1 MAISREYK
9 VKIKATVDPS
19 EISKQIEALSKNSK
33 IKFDT
38 GGIDAVGKSVGNTSK
53 QVKGLGTLVD
63 GVFGKFNLW
72 YGIAQ
77 LSHQIYSAIGDV
89 VTNTIKLDTAMTGL
103 AKVRDMSKQDLTAFA
118 KSAGEA
124 GVEIGKT
131 TTQMIDAATVF
142 AQAGW
147 SDPGELQQ
155 LATMAGMFTNIAD
168 TQTSTAESA
177 EFLIATMK
185 AFNLTADDTEHI
197 IDAVNEVS
205 NKYAVSSGDLAS
217 SVGRVASTLAI
228 SGTTLEQTL
237 GLMTGA

>member
-1 MAISREYK
+1 MAVSREYK
-9 VKIKATVDPS
+9 VKIKATIDPS
-19 EISKQIEALSKNSK
+19 EISKEIEKLGKDSKLSFN
-33 IKFDT
+33 T
-38 GGIDAVGKSVGNTSK
+38 GGLDSTNKKLKDTNSNMRT
-53 QVKGLGTLVD
+53 LGSLTD
-63 GVFGKFNLW
+63 SVFGKFNLW

-77 LSHQIYSAIGDV
+77 ISHQVYNAIGDIV
-89 VTNTIKLDTAMTGL
+89 DNTIKLDTALTGL
-103 AKVRDMSKQDLTAFA
+103 SKVSDMSKLELKNFA
-118 KSAGEA
+118 QSVGEA

-131 TTQMIDAATVF
+131 TSEMVDAASVF

-147 SDPGELQQ
+147 SDPSELET
-155 LATMAGMFTNIAD
+155 LSTMAGMFTNIAD

-205 NKYAVSSGDLAS
+205 NTYAVSSGDLAS
-217 SVGRVASTLAI
+217 SIGRVASTLAI
-228 SGTTLEQTL
+228 SGTTFEQTM